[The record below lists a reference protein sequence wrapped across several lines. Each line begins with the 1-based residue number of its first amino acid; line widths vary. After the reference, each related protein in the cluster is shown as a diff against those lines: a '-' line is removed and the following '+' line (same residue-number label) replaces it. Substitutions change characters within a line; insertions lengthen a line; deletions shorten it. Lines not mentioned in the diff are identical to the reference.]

1 MKKPTKSK
9 TSGSRTKHSQKRSR
23 RQASPPPRA
32 NSKTA
37 TLLTLLS
44 RPEGVTVNTMAEAVG
59 WQMHSVRGFLVTHVG
74 KKLGRKLSTEKGPEG
89 LLRYRMLEG

>member
-1 MKKPTKSK
+1 MKKPPKSQ
-9 TSGSRTKHSQKRSR
+9 TSGSRTKRSQKRSR
-23 RQASPPPRA
+23 RQASPPPRS

-44 RPEGVTVNTMAEAVG
+44 KPEGVTVSTMAEAVG

-74 KKLGRKLSTEKGPEG
+74 KKLGRKLFAEKGPEG
-89 LLRYRMLEG
+89 VLRYRTMEG